1 MKFKD
6 SFFKGLLDNLY
17 DGVYYVDPERTIL
30 YWNKGAERLT
40 GYSSA
45 EVLGTRCWDNILMH
59 VDADGTSLCASGC
72 PLQRSMQSGDPLE
85 SEVFLHHK
93 NGHRVPVRV
102 RAAPLRDSAG
112 NVIGAVEIF
121 SDNSEKINSLD
132 MIEELQRKAFLDPLT
147 GLANRRYLDTSLP
160 ARFDEIARYGWQFG
174 VIMMD
179 IDHFKT
185 VNDRYGHYVG
195 DEALK
200 MVARTLLNSSRSSDI
215 VGRWGGEEFIAVL
228 PNVTALRLR
237 MSAERHRALVE
248 QSSLPLESGPLTLTI
263 SAGATLVLPGD
274 TSATLIKRAD
284 KLLYESKANGR
295 NRVTSD

>member
-1 MKFKD
+1 MKFND
-6 SFFKGLLDNLY
+6 TFFKGLLDNLY

-45 EVLGTRCWDNILMH
+45 EVLGTRCRDNILMH
-59 VDADGTSLCASGC
+59 VDTEGTNLCTSGC
-72 PLQRSMQSGDPLE
+72 PLQRSMQSGEPLE

-102 RAAPLRDSAG
+102 RAAPLRDSGG
-112 NVIGAVEIF
+112 NVIGGVEIF

-132 MIEELQRKAFLDPLT
+132 IIEELQRKAFLDPLT
-147 GLANRRYLDTSLP
+147 GLANRRYLDTGLP

-179 IDHFKT
+179 IDHFKS

-215 VGRWGGEEFIAVL
+215 IGRWGGEEFVAIL
-228 PNVTALRLR
+228 PNATALRLL

-248 QSSLPLESGPLTLTI
+248 RSSLPLESGPLTLTI

-274 TSATLIKRAD
+274 TPATLIKRAD

-295 NRVTSD
+295 NCVTSD